1 MRYYLSTA
9 ERTFALDVRETVF
22 GQPGRYRVILEDG
35 EHDVEVRGSHVLVD
49 GQVVPCDL
57 DERTGRAHL
66 RDGSL
71 PCVVSTL
78 DPALTAAPGG
88 DQRPELR
95 APMPGKVVEV
105 RFEEG
110 ALVEAGECLVII
122 EAMKMQNELA
132 APCGGRVTRLH
143 VQPGRAVEAGAL
155 LLELERVSDEA

>member
-1 MRYYLSTA
+1 VRYYLSTA
-9 ERTFALDVRETVF
+9 EHTVAIEVRETVF
-22 GQPGRYRVILEDG
+22 GQPGRYRVTLGDR

-66 RDGSL
+66 REGSL

-78 DPALTAAPGG
+78 DPALTAAHGG
-88 DQRPELR
+88 DRHPELR

-105 RFEEG
+105 RLDEG
-110 ALVEAGECLVII
+110 ALVEAGQCLVVI
-122 EAMKMQNELA
+122 EAMKMQNELG
-132 APCGGRVTRLH
+132 APCAGRITRVH

-155 LLELERVSDEA
+155 LLEIESVSDEA